1 MSQPGDSVLSEVN
14 KGSSSFGVCVC
25 ARSRA
30 RVHVS
35 LCVRER
41 RLIGWGG
48 GGGGG
53 GGGERGNP
61 TLLQRWRRG
70 YSKQKAVDE
79 VETVWFLTVQG

>member
-14 KGSSSFGVCVC
+14 KGSSSFGVCM
-25 ARSRA
+25 RA
-30 RVHVS
+30 RARFLVS

-41 RLIGWGG
+41 RNIGWGG